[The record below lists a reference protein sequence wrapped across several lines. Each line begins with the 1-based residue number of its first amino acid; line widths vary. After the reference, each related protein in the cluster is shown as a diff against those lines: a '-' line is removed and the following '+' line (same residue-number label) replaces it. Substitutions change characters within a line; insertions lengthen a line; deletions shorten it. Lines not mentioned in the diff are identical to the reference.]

1 MSKIIFPK
9 TTLTEYN
16 ELKKSFA
23 DWISATYK
31 EEWAKA
37 SNEHKEIF
45 EKRQKVNFNCNWS
58 FFASIVGI
66 FIIAPVI
73 PCAIHYKSILCITIA
88 VLCFIAYV
96 ALIIFHYK
104 NDKQYDEYDD
114 QLYKLIQKTHEIE
127 NKVNDIGE
135 QLFGFYD
142 ASRLV
147 EFNDSYEN
155 VFDPSSINDNLVIL
169 EKLKK
174 EKDVNAEIIDKDVVA
189 NVLINGET
197 YETYYLTKPIKR
209 EYFDKFTAQIK
220 NGAYD
225 FSYIDDEFEELC
237 KKVQDLKNKHPQESK
252 EE

>member
-23 DWISATYK
+23 DWISTTYK

-37 SNEHKEIF
+37 SNEHQEIF
-45 EKRQKVNFNCNWS
+45 EKRENANFNWSWS
-58 FFASIVGI
+58 FFASMVGI
-66 FIIAPVI
+66 FITAPVI
-73 PCAIHYKSILCITIA
+73 ALAIHYKSIIWITIA
-88 VLCFIAYV
+88 VLWFIAYG

-104 NDKQYDEYDD
+104 TDKKYDEYED
-114 QLYKLIQKTHEIE
+114 KLDKLRNKKNEIE
-127 NKVNDIGE
+127 HNINDIGE
-135 QLFGFYD
+135 QIFGFYD
-142 ASRLV
+142 TYRLV
-147 EFNDSYEN
+147 EFNDNYEK
-155 VFDPSSINDNLVIL
+155 VYDPSSINDNLVIL

-174 EKDVNAEIIDKDVVA
+174 EKEVNAEIIDEDVVA
-189 NVLINGET
+189 NVLINGVL

-209 EYFDKFTAQIK
+209 EYFDKFTSQIK

-237 KKVQDLKNKHPQESK
+237 KKVQDVKNKHPQESK